1 MIAVTRG
8 QESEIFSTINRFKK
22 SCVYK
27 VNCVCGF
34 RVSINFAE
42 VPGAL
47 AKPAIV
53 IHASPMLPGILRA
66 VEPAF
71 LGLDDRID
79 AIRIRSGNRDTDL
92 AQDSAG
98 KTIALEAFPRHAV
111 IFRTVKSAAWATTG
125 EKPWLPPRLPKRREH
140 DVRIMRIE
148 NDVDPSGVF
157 IFR

>member
-1 MIAVTRG
+1 MNAVTLRTPVTLTGMGLHSGLATTVRLLPEHDGRG
-8 QESEIFSTINRFKK
+8 VRFI
-22 SCVYK
+22 
-27 VNCVCGF
+27 
-34 RVSINFAE
+34 RVDRS
-42 VPGAL
+42 
-47 AKPAIV
+47 PAVV
-53 IHASPMLPGILRA
+53 IRASPMLPGVIRA

-79 AIRIRSGNRDTDL
+79 AIRIRSRNGDADL

-111 IFRTVKSAAWATTG
+111 IFRTIKSAAWAATG
-125 EKPWLPPRLPKRREH
+125 EKPWLPPRLPKRCEH

-148 NDVDPSGVF
+148 NDVDPASVL